1 MKVKV
6 YEDKM
11 LCELI
16 ELNPLNENYLKFIT
30 FNLSIKAHTI
40 KNNNHYNYD
49 LDHLPEWAD

>member
-30 FNLSIKAHTI
+30 FNLSIKTHTI

-49 LDHLPEWAD
+49 LDHLPQWAD